1 MLEAMDVIDQL
12 PDFMTVSNP
21 VKSAIF
27 QPKRVSLN
35 SSDDTT
41 NIYNYSNFV
50 SRSLDPLQFSNFQI
64 TLKRPIL
71 GAKSLQL
78 LRATIPTAI
87 PSLPDGEC
95 VFWYY
100 RMLETL
106 VTWTGTETIQG
117 TLAELCYVRL
127 CPSFYPPSFIGT
139 QYGYNRTFQGYQ
151 DLVNE
156 LNKAAQA
163 DPGTNPNTSYPR
175 YYANDV
181 VFGYDSVQN
190 KITLLGTNAAYY
202 YEPVAYLDPNL
213 TNPVMLSN
221 FATYTKPAAPVFY
234 NNSFYSQPIKTGRTL
249 NLRLGW
255 TYSNYNLNITSANLC
270 IGGEGT
276 GFTNYANSYG
286 NLVYTQDVYVYLDFI
301 LGGTLDSTG
310 NGNLLSV
317 IPLATSNLG
326 VAFYNNILSNPITQ
340 LPDTLSE
347 IQVRLFTDTGDPFYL
362 PNSAIV
368 NLEIGFLY

>member
-1 MLEAMDVIDQL
+1 MDVIDQL
-12 PDFMTVSNP
+12 PEYMTVSNP

-35 SSDDTT
+35 SSDDSYVSYD
-41 NIYNYSNFV
+41 YNNFVSYSLKPLQYSNFLI
-50 SRSLDPLQFSNFQI
+50 S
-64 TLKRPIL
+64 LKRPII
-71 GAKSLQL
+71 GAKSIQL
-78 LRATIPTAI
+78 LRATIPTAV
-87 PSLPDGEC
+87 PSLSDGEC

-100 RMLETL
+100 RMLETTT
-106 VTWTGTETIQG
+106 TWTGTENIGG

-127 CPSFYPPSFIGT
+127 CPSFYPPSFVGT

-163 DPGTNPNTSYPR
+163 DPGTNPNTSYPK
-175 YYANDV
+175 YYPNDV

-190 KITLLGTNAAYY
+190 KITLLGNSAAHY

-213 TNPVMLSN
+213 TNTTMLNN
-221 FATYTKPAAPVFY
+221 FAGYTWPSGYFVNKP
-234 NNSFYSQPIKTGRTL
+234 FYSQPVTNGRTL

-255 TYSNYNLNITSANLC
+255 TFSNYNLNISYANLC
-270 IGGEGT
+270 IGGVST
-276 GFTNYANSYG
+276 GRTNYANSYA
-286 NLVYTQDVYVYLDFI
+286 NLVYTQDIYVYVDFI
-301 LGGTLDSTG
+301 LGGSLDSTG

-317 IPLATSNLG
+317 VPLATSNLG
-326 VAFYNNILSNPITQ
+326 VAFYNNVLNNPITQ

-347 IQVRLFTDTGDPFYL
+347 IQVRLLTDTGDPFNL

-368 NLEIGFLY
+368 NLEIGFTY